1 MSFKALTKIALVPV
15 LLLASVAQAAPM
27 YINTAAT
34 GSSAPG
40 DTKFQVAD
48 DLFFGGALGTDAD
61 HNTGLFDTMVF
72 GIDNDEN
79 LTTVSSGNINVFS
92 LSGDFLH
99 SYGYGETESMGMYK
113 ADPKLYVLWDNSTV
127 VLGEIAFWFSD
138 PNDTNALDDTRVAS
152 GNIISLSAT
161 SMVAELDFLY
171 ANFWNDQYGNSLVAS
186 ADEPFRISMSVQSG
200 GSSVDVKAV
209 PEPSI
214 LALFTLGLVGL
225 GVAGRRNQHRTDATL

>member
-61 HNTGLFDTMVF
+61 HTTGLFDTMVF
-72 GIDNDEN
+72 GIDPAEN
-79 LTTVSSGNINVFS
+79 LTTVSTGSIGPFS
-92 LSGDFLH
+92 LSGTFIT
-99 SYGYGETESMGMYK
+99 SYGATESIGLQGSDL
-113 ADPKLYVLWDNSTV
+113 ALYVEWDNSTD
-127 VLGEIAFWFSD
+127 VLGEIAFWFTD

-152 GNIISLSAT
+152 GNITSLSAT
-161 SMVAELDFLY
+161 SLVADLDFLY

-186 ADEPFRISMSVQSG
+186 TDEPFRISMSVQSN
-200 GSSVDVKAV
+200 GSSVDVTAV

-214 LALFTLGLVGL
+214 LALFALGLVGVGMTGL
-225 GVAGRRNQHRTDATL
+225 RKQHKTDATL